1 MPGLVT
7 SGALLRCSLGSA
19 PSTLLVTAS
28 GRATAGGNPVAT
40 IADNTA
46 MQNIRPFGVCASSIN
61 PAASP
66 SARPACVPIIATPW
80 SPGSP
85 SVRTGNLPV
94 LNSACQCHCQWGGV
108 VTVVSPGQQS
118 TTVA

>member
-1 MPGLVT
+1 MLGLVT

-19 PSTLLVTAS
+19 PSTLLVPAA
-28 GRATAGGNPVAT
+28 GRPAAGGNPVAT
-40 IADNTA
+40 VADNQA
-46 MQNIRPFGVCASSIN
+46 FQNIRPFGVCASTAN

-66 SARPACVPIIATPW
+66 SARPACVPVIATPW
-80 SPGSP
+80 VPGSP
-85 SVRTGNLPV
+85 SVKAGGMAV

-108 VTVVSPGQQS
+108 VSVVSPGQQS